1 MAPLLFDGEYLR
13 KTCLELGFLLALVVN
28 SGRIATSLKEPFTL
42 TDVRCSAYVRVAAQI
57 T

>member
-1 MAPLLFDGEYLR
+1 LMLD
-13 KTCLELGFLLALVVN
+13 
-28 SGRIATSLKEPFTL
+28 SGRIAASLKEPFTL